1 MWYTTLYVLERHLG
15 SISEVYLS
23 SVERQP
29 PSSSE
34 VGAASRPLRPGFDLG
49 TPGARGRAS
58 PTHSLLRGKSPLG
71 LGDPPWAA
79 SSASDGALNSAIWYA
94 LVCTTQSR
102 GRELGLDSP
111 IGPKLCGDLVG
122 VETISFAK
130 FGSDLAAFERVVQ
143 QSSACIRASCNSLRP

>member
-1 MWYTTLYVLERHLG
+1 MWYTRLYVLERHLG

-29 PSSSE
+29 LSSSE

-79 SSASDGALNSAIWYA
+79 SSASDAPQLLKIFALKM
-94 LVCTTQSR
+94 R
-102 GRELGLDSP
+102 
-111 IGPKLCGDLVG
+111 
-122 VETISFAK
+122 
-130 FGSDLAAFERVVQ
+130 LAGEF
-143 QSSACIRASCNSLRP
+143 SSAGEFLWVYGFSGNFGAVLMHF